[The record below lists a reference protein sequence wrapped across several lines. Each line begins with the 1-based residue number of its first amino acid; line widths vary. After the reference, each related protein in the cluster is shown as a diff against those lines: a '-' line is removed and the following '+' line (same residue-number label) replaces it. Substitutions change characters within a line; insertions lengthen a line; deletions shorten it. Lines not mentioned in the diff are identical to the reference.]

1 MSSVEVLNGSRTRR
15 AVAAAVS
22 GVALALAFP
31 GAALW
36 PLALIALAPLIA
48 AARNARSWREAF
60 LLGELALTITWLIN
74 VPWVVFVM
82 AYYGQLGTVT
92 GVLIFIALA
101 LVLGVY
107 GALFAVLVYLARPDA
122 RFVTWLPVPLLWT
135 ATEVARSVLLTG
147 FPWNLLGTTVIDVR
161 PLAMLSSLAGPYAL
175 GALLAFFST
184 VVAYQF
190 SGVSN
195 RSRLVSIATAFAVLI
210 VAFAVGG
217 FMLESRQRS
226 LGEPTASAALLQP
239 NIAQEMRWDARQLLD
254 IFERMAQMTDAA
266 TEKKVDAIIWPEST
280 VPLTYVR
287 TDFFRDYV
295 ESTSR
300 KANVD
305 IILGSVAEDEADP
318 SRIWNAAYLVSNG
331 ETKGRY
337 DKIRL
342 VPFGEYV
349 PLRKFLFF
357 AEKLVHQV
365 GEFQFGANDHPLSG
379 RFHYGPAICYEVVF
393 PRITAKQIENGADV
407 LVTVTNDAW
416 FGRSA
421 APEQHLAQ
429 ARMRAIEGDR
439 YLLRAATTGISA
451 VVDPTGRV
459 VQSQPLGTQ
468 GTIVARFSP
477 RHSKTAY
484 VRFGDW
490 FAAAAVLGSVVV
502 LFVRRRR

>member
-1 MSSVEVLNGSRTRR
+1 
-15 AVAAAVS
+15 
-22 GVALALAFP
+22 
-31 GAALW
+31 
-36 PLALIALAPLIA
+36 
-48 AARNARSWREAF
+48 
-60 LLGELALTITWLIN
+60 
-74 VPWVVFVM
+74 
-82 AYYGQLGTVT
+82 
-92 GVLIFIALA
+92 
-101 LVLGVY
+101 
-107 GALFAVLVYLARPDA
+107 
-122 RFVTWLPVPLLWT
+122 
-135 ATEVARSVLLTG
+135 
-147 FPWNLLGTTVIDVR
+147 
-161 PLAMLSSLAGPYAL
+161 
-175 GALLAFFST
+175 
-184 VVAYQF
+184 
-190 SGVSN
+190 
-195 RSRLVSIATAFAVLI
+195 
-210 VAFAVGG
+210 
-217 FMLESRQRS
+217 MLESRERS
-226 LGEPTASAALLQP
+226 LGNPTASAALLQP

-393 PRITAKQIENGADV
+393 PRITARQIENGADV